1 MIDSNVTE
9 NFITK
14 RYTEKKKHSIW
25 NKKQSY
31 RLVSL
36 DNMLLGNNNK

>member
-1 MIDSNVTE
+1 MIDSNMTE

-14 RYTEKKKHSIW
+14 RYTEEKKHSIW

-31 RLVSL
+31 GLMSL
-36 DNMLLGNNNK
+36 DDTPLRNNSR